1 MALNMNR
8 AGDHFLNEEF
18 CFFDGKRKRC
28 RGFVTLTAS
37 VYHPLLRKQITLA
50 IMECESE
57 NTLNVTLFWTCL
69 MKCLKSCLKTKE
81 WNSTLLG
88 GARTWLGQKK
98 AGIADVFGEEGKM
111 RIISCEF
118 HFKEHWNRMSKRLDP
133 DSAYVFRNFCNWL
146 LECNTGRLWQG

>member
-1 MALNMNR
+1 MIRGNSDLPSFVFKASETKARMALNMNR

-37 VYHPLLRKQITLA
+37 VYHPLLRKQITLT

-81 WNSTLLG
+81 
-88 GARTWLGQKK
+88 
-98 AGIADVFGEEGKM
+98 
-111 RIISCEF
+111 
-118 HFKEHWNRMSKRLDP
+118 
-133 DSAYVFRNFCNWL
+133 
-146 LECNTGRLWQG
+146 